1 MQIYVCCRNTRNIE
15 KQRGKTE
22 NTPNLTASG
31 PSLREILPYTLFI
44 CNVLHEVTV
53 IRHITTAPP
62 LGLQGWPEKLPV
74 WKNSCG
80 FISRGWSDFVFS
92 DPRVLTAPGTGTE
105 ECSSRFTGK
114 CQVRHASRAL
124 SLPDWAPPLRQGEGW
139 AEKGTYLLK
148 EVSTTPGSVVSGP

>member
-1 MQIYVCCRNTRNIE
+1 M
-15 KQRGKTE
+15 
-22 NTPNLTASG
+22 
-31 PSLREILPYTLFI
+31 
-44 CNVLHEVTV
+44 
-53 IRHITTAPP
+53 
-62 LGLQGWPEKLPV
+62 

-139 AEKGTYLLK
+139 AEKGTYLLR
-148 EVSTTPGSVVSGP
+148 EVSTTPGSVVSVPKTGQRVWSLQSLLCPWAGRGDDDQTLSLVSSESSRKPCSHSFVTSAPRSPIEHLLCAEHYSGC